1 MSDGHEYKRRRFR
14 CKGWNGTSVMRFLV
28 RFLGFLFTA
37 GTVVF
42 LVGVAGVAGGI
53 WHFSRDLP
61 DYSQLQDYEPPV
73 MTRVHASDGALLGEY
88 SKERR
93 LYLPIQAM
101 PKLVTNAFLAAE
113 DKNFYEHGGID
124 FTGMARAAVAYAQNF
139 GSNKR
144 PQGASTITQQVAKN
158 FLLTNEVSFT
168 RKIKEALLAMRIERA
183 YSKDR
188 ILELYLNEIY
198 LGLGAYGIAAA
209 SLVYFDKSVNE
220 LTIAEAAYLAALPKA
235 PGTLHPVRNRD
246 RSTERRNYVID
257 RLVENG
263 WIKQADADKARKEP
277 LVVASRSNAAHT
289 FAGEYFAEEVRR
301 DIFERYGEKKL
312 YEGGLSVRT
321 TLDPKLQVMARKT
334 VAAGLV
340 NFDEA
345 QGWRGAMS
353 KLDISGDWGVK
364 LAEVKSLS
372 DISPWRM
379 AVVLET
385 SDQSARIGFQP
396 GRELGGATSKDRQTG
411 LITLEGVRWARAA
424 SASARGKPPSAVS
437 QILSPGDVIYADP
450 LFGKDGN
457 AVEGQYRLRQIPEVS
472 GAMVAMDPWTGRVVA
487 MVGGFSFDQSQFNR
501 ATQAYRQPG
510 STFKPLVYSAAM
522 DNGYTPSTIMID
534 GPIEIEQGQ
543 GGVWRPENFSVGSYR
558 GPITLREALK
568 WSVNTV
574 TVRLAQDVGMP
585 LINEYAKRFGVYEEL
600 PNYLS
605 YSLGAGETTV
615 MRMVTAYSMFANGG
629 RRVKPTLID
638 RIQDR
643 YGRTIFRHD
652 ARECRGCDAP
662 GGWKNQPEPQLVDRR
677 EQVLDSMTAYQI
689 TSMLEG
695 VVQGGTASVMRE
707 VGKPIAGKT
716 GTTSDGKDVWFIGFS
731 QDLVVG
737 LYLGYD
743 KPRSLGRAAQGGH
756 TAAPIVKDFMKL
768 ALANKPATPFKISR
782 RHQAGPRRCQE
793 RHASQPRRRGRPH
806 DPGSV
811 QAGHR
816 AAGQLLR
823 RWRCRPGWTRATG
836 NLARRRQ
843 YHSPRN
849 RPALLADCA
858 LRRTPLHPSDIIR
871 K

>member
-1 MSDGHEYKRRRFR
+1 
-14 CKGWNGTSVMRFLV
+14 
-28 RFLGFLFTA
+28 
-37 GTVVF
+37 
-42 LVGVAGVAGGI
+42 
-53 WHFSRDLP
+53 
-61 DYSQLQDYEPPV
+61 
-73 MTRVHASDGALLGEY
+73 
-88 SKERR
+88 
-93 LYLPIQAM
+93 
-101 PKLVTNAFLAAE
+101 
-113 DKNFYEHGGID
+113 
-124 FTGMARAAVAYAQNF
+124 MARAAVAYAQNF

-209 SLVYFDKSVNE
+209 SLVYVDKSVNE
-220 LTIAEAAYLAALPKA
+220 LTIAEASYLAALPKA
-235 PGTLHPVRNRD
+235 PAALHPVRNRD
-246 RSTERRNYVID
+246 RAVERRNYVID
-257 RLVENG
+257 RLLENG
-263 WIKQADADKARKEP
+263 WIKQADADKARKEQ
-277 LVVASRSNAAHT
+277 LTVTSRGNGAHI

-334 VAAGLV
+334 LAAGLV

-364 LAEVKSLS
+364 LAEIKSLS

-396 GRELGGATSKDRQTG
+396 GRELGGAISKDRQTG

-424 SASARGKPPSAVS
+424 SALARGKTPGAIS

-450 LFGKDGN
+450 LIKDGN
-457 AVEGQYRLRQIPEVS
+457 IVEGQYRLRQLPEVS
-472 GAMVAMDPWTGRVVA
+472 GAMVAMDPLTGRVVA

-522 DNGYTPSTIMID
+522 DNGYTPATIMID
-534 GPIEIEQGQ
+534 GPIEIDQGQ
-543 GGVWRPENFSVGSYR
+543 GAGVWRPDNFSVGSYR

-585 LINEYAKRFGVYEEL
+585 LIGEYAKRFGVYEEL

-643 YGRTIFRHD
+643 YGRTIFKHD

-695 VVQGGTASVMRE
+695 VVQGGTASVLKE

-716 GTTSDGKDVWFIGFS
+716 GTTNDEKDAWFIGFS
-731 QDLVVG
+731 PDIVVG
-737 LYLGYD
+737 IYMGYD
-743 KPRSLGRAAQGGH
+743 KPRNLGKGATGGH
-756 TAAPIVKDFMKL
+756 LAAPIARDFLKL
-768 ALANKPATPFKISR
+768 ALVDKAAIPFKVPAGIKLIRVDQMSGMR
-782 RHQAGPRRCQE
+782 AGPGE
-793 RHASQPRRRGRPH
+793 GGRTILEAFK
-806 DPGSV
+806 PGTAPPDNYSV
-811 QAGHR
+811 IGVADADR
-816 AAGQLLR
+816 SLFL
-823 RWRCRPGWTRATG
+823 PGTG
-836 NLARRRQ
+836 RL
-843 YHSPRN
+843 Y
-849 RPALLADCA
+849 
-858 LRRTPLHPSDIIR
+858 
-871 K
+871 

>member
-1 MSDGHEYKRRRFR
+1 
-14 CKGWNGTSVMRFLV
+14 MRLLV
-28 RFLGFLFTA
+28 RFMGFLFAA
-37 GTVVF
+37 GTVMF
-42 LVGVAGVAGGI
+42 LVGVGAVAGAI
-53 WHFSRDLP
+53 WHFSKDLP

-73 MTRVHASDGALLGEY
+73 MTRVHAVDGSLLGEY
-88 SKERR
+88 AKERR
-93 LYLPIQAM
+93 LYLPIQAV
-101 PKLVTNAFLAAE
+101 PKLVINAFLAAE

-124 FTGMARAAVAYAQNF
+124 YTGMARAGVVYIQNY
-139 GSNKR
+139 GSNRR

-168 RKIKEALLAMRIERA
+168 RKIKEALLAMRIEKA

-220 LTIAEAAYLAALPKA
+220 LTVAEASYLAALPKA
-235 PGTLHPVRNRD
+235 PAMLHPVRNRD
-246 RSTERRNYVID
+246 RAVERRNYVID

-263 WIKQADADKARKEP
+263 WIKQADGDKARKEP
-277 LVVASRSNAAHT
+277 LAVTNRSNAAHT

-334 VAAGLV
+334 LAAGLV

-364 LAEVKSLS
+364 LAEVRSLS

-396 GRELGGATSKDRQTG
+396 GRELGGAVSKDRQTG
-411 LITLEGVRWARAA
+411 LITLDGVRWAKPVAA
-424 SASARGKPPSAVS
+424 AARGKPATASVS

-450 LFGKDGN
+450 LFDKEGKM
-457 AVEGQYRLRQIPEVS
+457 VEGQYRLRQLPEVS
-472 GAMVAMDPWTGRVVA
+472 GAMVAMDPLTGRVVA

-510 STFKPLVYSAAM
+510 STFKPLVYSAAI
-522 DNGYTPSTIMID
+522 DNGYTPATIMID
-534 GPIEIEQGQ
+534 GPIEIDQGQ
-543 GGVWRPENFSVGSYR
+543 GAGVWRPENFSVGSYR

-585 LINEYAKRFGVYEEL
+585 LIGEYSKRFGVYDDL

-605 YSLGAGETTV
+605 YALGAGETTV

-643 YGRTIFRHD
+643 YGRTIFKHD

-695 VVQGGTASVMRE
+695 VVQGGAATVLRE

-716 GTTSDGKDVWFIGFS
+716 GTTNDEKDAWFSGFS
-731 QDLVVG
+731 PDLAVG
-737 LYLGYD
+737 VYIGYD
-743 KPRSLGRAAQGGH
+743 KPRHLGRGATGGH
-756 TAAPIVKDFMKL
+756 VAAPIVKDFFKV
-768 ALANKPATPFKISR
+768 ALADKPPVPFRVPAGIKLVRVDPKSGMR
-782 RHQAGPRRCQE
+782 AGPGSGGLLEAFKPGTAPPDNYSVIGVADADGRMPQGYPQGQGY
-793 RHASQPRRRGRPH
+793 QP
-806 DPGSV
+806 D
-811 QAGHR
+811 AGNIM
-816 AAGQLLR
+816 
-823 RWRCRPGWTRATG
+823 RPGTG
-836 NLARRRQ
+836 GL
-843 YHSPRN
+843 Y
-849 RPALLADCA
+849 
-858 LRRTPLHPSDIIR
+858 
-871 K
+871 